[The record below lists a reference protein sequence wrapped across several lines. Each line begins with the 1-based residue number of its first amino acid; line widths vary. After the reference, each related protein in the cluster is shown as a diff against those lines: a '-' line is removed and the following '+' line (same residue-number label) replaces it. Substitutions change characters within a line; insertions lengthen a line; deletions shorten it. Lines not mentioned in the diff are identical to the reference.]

1 MMKIAPL
8 LRSLRDDARGSAL
21 IETAFVAP
29 FLVLMSLGGVEV
41 ANMVKRQHELQNAA
55 SKAAEI
61 MMAAHPADEAAL
73 TTVMQQLAAAIQ
85 ADTGLTTTAIG
96 ASVEPDE
103 TKNDVGYVMTRYRC
117 GNATNFKKA
126 NTGCTDSPNAERFV
140 VFLLRDRYTPVWTDY
155 GLGNDLQYRVEKSVQ
170 IG

>member
-1 MMKIAPL
+1 MRIRSL
-8 LRSLRDDARGSAL
+8 LRTLRGDARGSAL

-29 FLVLMSLGGVEV
+29 VLILMSLGGVEV

-61 MMAAHPADEAAL
+61 MMAAHPEDQAAL
-73 TTVMQQLAAAIQ
+73 TTVMQQLAATIQ

-96 ASVEPDE
+96 SSVEPDE
-103 TKNDVGYVMTRYRC
+103 TKNNVAYVMTRYRC

-126 NTGCTDSPNAERFV
+126 DTGCTDSPNAEHFV
-140 VFLLRDRYTPVWTDY
+140 VFLLRDRYTPVWNDF
-155 GLGNDLQYRVEKSVQ
+155 GLGDDLQFRVEKSVQ

>member
-1 MMKIAPL
+1 MGIGTF
-8 LRSLRDDARGSAL
+8 LRRLHADTRGSAL
-21 IETAFVAP
+21 IETAFIAP
-29 FLVLMSLGGVEV
+29 VLIMMSLGGVEV

-55 SKAAEI
+55 AKAAEI
-61 MMAAHPADEAAL
+61 MMAAHPEDEAAL
-73 TTVMQQLAAAIQ
+73 STVMQQLAATIQ

-96 ASVEPDE
+96 AAIEPDE

-126 NTGCTDSPNAERFV
+126 NTGCTDSPNAQRFV

-155 GLGNDLQYRVEKSVQ
+155 GLGDNVQFRVEKTVQ